1 MSSNLS
7 ELFSQLKH
15 QADLL
20 TFTLCVRQVRAL
32 VCICRPLCPYHPDN
46 RFLPFR
52 FVPAGGE
59 VVFLERQEGESVLLP
74 CALGRRDLSPFGASL
89 KRTWLQPGQVLF
101 KHTESEFTTASDSD
115 KRRTSVSGDP
125 STHQLNVSISG
136 LRVGDTDRYSCE
148 FLVEKVDSSDL
159 HLPGTT
165 DFFLLVTGG
174 EFSFLTSGV
183 LPETASKWKKF

>member
-7 ELFSQLKH
+7 ELLSQLTR
-15 QADLL
+15 QVDLL
-20 TFTLCVRQVRAL
+20 TFTLCVRQIRAL
-32 VCICRPLCPYHPDN
+32 VCICKLLCLCHLDIYPFF
-46 RFLPFR
+46 FL
-52 FVPAGGE
+52 PAGGE

-74 CALGRRDLSPFGASL
+74 CVLERRDLSPFGASL

-125 STHQLNVSISG
+125 STHQLNISISR

-148 FLVEKVDSSDL
+148 FVVEKVDSSDL
-159 HLPGTT
+159 DLPGTT
-165 DFFLLVTGG
+165 DFFLLVTAS

-183 LPETASKWKKF
+183 LPETASKWKKL